1 MTAAELA
8 RVAAEA
14 MRDAWA
20 IETDGYEVNE
30 DQQKEAALWRC
41 SRSKSPRSAV

>member
-8 RVAAEA
+8 RVATEVL
-14 MRDAWA
+14 RDAWA

-30 DQQKEAALWRC
+30 GEERQAA
-41 SRSKSPRSAV
+41 

>member
-20 IETDGYEVNE
+20 IETDGHEVNE
-30 DQQKEAALWRC
+30 DEERQAA
-41 SRSKSPRSAV
+41 